1 MQVVK
6 VILEARHGI
15 EKSFCFLV
23 LKKCLVGSDSGIREV
38 QGTEQRQ
45 EVPETLLSLSS
56 ECIVLR
62 CLEMGFYWP
71 IS

>member
-23 LKKCLVGSDSGIREV
+23 LKKCLVGSDIGIREV

-45 EVPETLLSLSS
+45 KSLRRSCLSCLSV
-56 ECIVLR
+56 E
-62 CLEMGFYWP
+62 Y
-71 IS
+71 